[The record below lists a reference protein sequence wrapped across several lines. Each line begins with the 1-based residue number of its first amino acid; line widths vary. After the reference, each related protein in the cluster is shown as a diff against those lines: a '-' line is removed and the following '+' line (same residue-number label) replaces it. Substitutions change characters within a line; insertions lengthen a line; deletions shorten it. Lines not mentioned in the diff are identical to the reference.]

1 MCAKLLKKRFGKSCK
16 SRKEHPGHTLLE
28 TLVLCGTLLLGVS
41 AGFINFFK
49 EFDMLYPCAYYFALL
64 QNAA

>member
-1 MCAKLLKKRFGKSCK
+1 LEYHK
-16 SRKEHPGHTLLE
+16 SRKEHLGPTLCRTLLE

>member
-1 MCAKLLKKRFGKSCK
+1 MIWNIIRAGKNILAC
-16 SRKEHPGHTLLE
+16 RTLLE

-49 EFDMLYPCAYYFALL
+49 EFDMLYPCAYCCALL